1 MHRMHPLLARNM
13 PNDRIIREDAAAYPQ
28 ASRGVLVTSEDGLE
42 GRDVRPCARR
52 CGSGEEAVAGRTGA
66 PLVHRWSTIRAVG
79 R

>member
-1 MHRMHPLLARNM
+1 MHRMHPLVARNM
-13 PNDRIIREDAAAYPQ
+13 PNDRNIREDAAAYPR
-28 ASRGVLVTSEDGLE
+28 AIAWRACDLRRRAGS
-42 GRDVRPCARR
+42 RDVRPCARR

>member
-1 MHRMHPLLARNM
+1 MLQP
-13 PNDRIIREDAAAYPQ
+13 IRKL
-28 ASRGVLVTSEDGLE
+28 SRGVPVTSEDGLE